1 MIRKFLMLSLLGV
14 STVAFSQKIIV
25 TPSFGFG
32 WRTAKMPDG
41 ISSQEREY
49 IRNLKSGTNFDI
61 SAAYIIKGAIGLGAK
76 FSVYSASSTTNYVV
90 NNGFGNSISMGLRT
104 KDNITYIGPALVVS
118 NLTEETRHKLLLN
131 VSLGY
136 MSYNTTTNGIEGTG
150 GTLGAELDAAYQY
163 QINQNLFIGP
173 KLGLSG
179 GTLNKMKFDGVTY
192 EFDDEEKEGL
202 QRVSLSAAVTFRF

>member
-1 MIRKFLMLSLLGV
+1 
-14 STVAFSQKIIV
+14 
-25 TPSFGFG
+25 
-32 WRTAKMPDG
+32 
-41 ISSQEREY
+41 
-49 IRNLKSGTNFDI
+49 
-61 SAAYIIKGAIGLGAK
+61 
-76 FSVYSASSTTNYVV
+76 
-90 NNGFGNSISMGLRT
+90 MGLRT